1 LALALD
7 DFQLKCFLGCFEHYP
22 NLDKHDSTFVKY
34 SKAIEW
40 LGNYDLLSNGMRSER
55 EYGLMG
61 YLPYMV
67 VPFYPL
73 FQERGAQKVERPK
86 ADWEVRDLCTSVKEV
101 TVLTSLR
108 RIIPRRRHTRRSIN
122 PYRNASG
129 VPADEKV
136 DVSGTS

>member
-1 LALALD
+1 LAFND
-7 DFQLKCFLGCFEHYP
+7 VPLKYPLGCFEHYP

-86 ADWEVRDLCTSVKEV
+86 ADWEVGHFRAREV
-101 TVLTSLR
+101 TVLIGIR
-108 RIIPRRRHTRRSIN
+108 RITPRRRHTKRSIN
-122 PYRNASG
+122 PYRNVSG
-129 VPADEKV
+129 VPADEKL

>member
-1 LALALD
+1 LTIN
-7 DFQLKCFLGCFEHYP
+7 DFPLKRFLGCFEHYP

-86 ADWEVRDLCTSVKEV
+86 ADWEVRDLYTSANEV
-101 TVLTSLR
+101 TVLTNLR
-108 RIIPRRRHTRRSIN
+108 RIIPRRRHTRRSTN
-122 PYRNASG
+122 PYQNVSG
-129 VPADEKV
+129 VPADEKL
-136 DVSGTS
+136 DVSGTF